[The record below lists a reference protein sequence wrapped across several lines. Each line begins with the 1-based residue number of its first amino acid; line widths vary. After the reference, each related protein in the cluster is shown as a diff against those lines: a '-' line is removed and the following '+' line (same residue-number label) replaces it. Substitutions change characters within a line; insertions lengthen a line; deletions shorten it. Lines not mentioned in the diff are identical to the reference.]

1 MSSPV
6 VCARMKAGLLLQF
19 SDVFVLGTSMVAI
32 LLGFGGG
39 VGLLFISFSEIVKVF
54 LKVTSKF
61 ATK

>member
-6 VCARMKAGLLLQF
+6 VCARIKAGLLLQF

-39 VGLLFISFSEIVKVF
+39 VGLLLISFSERVKVF